1 MGSEQASNQ
10 GDDDQIGFVLCLD
23 HEQTIGITILNC
35 QFLYFN
41 YASGTAKKRELIP
54 CTESGHALDKV
65 PSQVM
70 QVIEVQNKDSRTVTY
85 VVTATESYLDI
96 FALDISGRIPTIVH
110 MKNLK
115 ISANSICSSVE
126 EPNTFFISTRNQVA
140 VVTIDPS
147 IEKKVRMAD

>member
-1 MGSEQASNQ
+1 
-10 GDDDQIGFVLCLD
+10 
-23 HEQTIGITILNC
+23 
-35 QFLYFN
+35 
-41 YASGTAKKRELIP
+41 
-54 CTESGHALDKV
+54 
-65 PSQVM
+65 M

-126 EPNTFFISTRNQVA
+126 EPNTLFISTKNQVA

-147 IEKKVRMAD
+147 IEKKVKMAE